1 MTINFFKIF
10 QNTLIVCTQVNKID
24 WRAFKTSGLLHLG
37 KKGRLPLIYKML
49 IFLNFDFNKIEL
61 QMYLDIN
68 NVKLY
73 AYLMSSST

>member
-1 MTINFFKIF
+1 M
-10 QNTLIVCTQVNKID
+10 
-24 WRAFKTSGLLHLG
+24 
-37 KKGRLPLIYKML
+37 P

-73 AYLMSSST
+73 AYLTSSST